1 MTRFNSRDLTLKDL
15 EAIDKMGAV
24 KAAQEYDIS
33 LTLAKRCE
41 EILRNKIQKGGAK
54 KQSGGDNKK
63 EKGSRKIKKSEAST
77 ESDMMKQMLDSSSE
91 ENKQQAPQ
99 QMGNM
104 MPMNYSQP
112 IVNNPYDKTYNLQNM
127 QVPNYNPQ
135 TNATTPNL
143 TNDGSMPI
151 QPITGQDVMQQM
163 VNNPNP
169 NMFNMDNA
177 NQPNGLP
184 PRSDKVDPL
193 MMNHIAPVVTQ
204 DKVLSYLKQLNAI

>member
-15 EAIDKMGAV
+15 EAIDNIGAE
-24 KAAQEYDIS
+24 KAAKQYDIS

-41 EILRNKIQKGGAK
+41 DILRNKIQKGGAK
-54 KQSGGDNKK
+54 KQAGGNNKK
-63 EKGSRKIKKSEAST
+63 EKGYRKIKKSEAST

-91 ENKQQAPQ
+91 DNNQRPAQHMQ
-99 QMGNM
+99 
-104 MPMNYSQP
+104 MNYSQP
-112 IVNNPYDKTYNLQNM
+112 IVNNQYDKTYNLQNM

-135 TNATTPNL
+135 TNATMPNL

-151 QPITGQDVMQQM
+151 QPITGQNVMQQM

-177 NQPNGLP
+177 NQSNGLP
-184 PRSDKVDPL
+184 PKPDKVDPL

>member
-1 MTRFNSRDLTLKDL
+1 
-15 EAIDKMGAV
+15 MGAE
-24 KAAQEYDIS
+24 KAAQQYDIS

-41 EILRNKIQKGGAK
+41 EILRNKIQTGGAK

-63 EKGSRKIKKSEAST
+63 ETGSRKIRKSEAST
-77 ESDMMKQMLDSSSE
+77 ESEMMKQMLDSSSE

-135 TNATTPNL
+135 TNATMPNL

-177 NQPNGLP
+177 NQQNGLP
-184 PRSDKVDPL
+184 PKPDKVDPL